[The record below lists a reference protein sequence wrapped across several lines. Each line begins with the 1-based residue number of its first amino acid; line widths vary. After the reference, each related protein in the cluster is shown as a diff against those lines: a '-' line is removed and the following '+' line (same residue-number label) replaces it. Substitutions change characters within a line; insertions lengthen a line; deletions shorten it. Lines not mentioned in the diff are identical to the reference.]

1 MSADNSN
8 PENYLEDFVIKR
20 LQDSSLVCA
29 KKKYFLRVISP
40 KSNCEIL
47 DNLRYGIYK
56 MKEKAL
62 NELPPTSSA
71 IHWYLLRSHY
81 FVYLC
86 SNLLDNCSNILE
98 PENYGWIIENGLLV
112 PTKNFATVPSYLT
125 TKCCCKKGLYKELC
139 L

>member
-71 IHWYLLRSHY
+71 IH
-81 FVYLC
+81 
-86 SNLLDNCSNILE
+86 
-98 PENYGWIIENGLLV
+98 
-112 PTKNFATVPSYLT
+112 
-125 TKCCCKKGLYKELC
+125 
-139 L
+139 